1 MSYIKGTISKI
12 IYRNNSNGYT
22 VGLIK
27 IKESDEEV
35 GKIETFTGVLPEFN
49 EKTIYQLNGT
59 FTTHN
64 KYGYQFQVDS
74 FEIVLPEKKDEL
86 VDFLSS
92 DLFPI
97 GEKTAKKIVGSF
109 GEDTIDVILNNK
121 EKLLEIPRL
130 GIERINKIN
139 NILKE
144 YQSTSNIVLELNRMG
159 FNTKDSLM
167 LLNKYKDKVIRIIDN
182 NIYDLI
188 DNINLNFKEIDTIA
202 INNKYDLYDERRI
215 EALIIYLLNEI
226 TFEQGDTYSFF
237 QEIYSYIIKYLP
249 DLKSEDLEYY
259 LLKLSK
265 QKRVVIKKEK
275 YYLKELYDAEEYI
288 ADRIYRL
295 NNMERRKLPKLKE
308 KIKELEQKIGITYDE
323 SQKNA
328 IINSLNNNFTITTG
342 GPGTGKTTIIKGIIR
357 MLVDTCHIS
366 PQNIALLAPTGRAS
380 RKLIEVCNIPA
391 YTIHKYLGWDKDNNT
406 FSHNE
411 INVCKEEYIIVDE
424 ASMIDTMLM
433 FSLLKGTRLD
443 SKFIFIG
450 DYYQLPSVSQGQVL
464 KDMIDSEVLD
474 VIKLNN
480 LYRQKDGNY
489 IINLA
494 HEIKNKELSDNFLTK
509 KEDYNF
515 IEVDND
521 YVLTSIKDIILK
533 ALEKGYREKDI
544 QVLAPMYK
552 SQNGIDNLNKMLQE
566 IFNPK
571 SNDKNELIVGN
582 KIYREGDKILELV
595 NDSDNSIS
603 NGDLGYIINITNK
616 EKNGNKKNEIIVDF
630 DGNIV
635 SFSPDKFINITHGY
649 AISVHKSQG
658 GEFNMVII
666 PFVNSFKRMLYNKLI
681 YTAVTRAKS
690 KLILIGSREAF
701 IYGVNNDYV
710 NNRKTTLK
718 EMLIKKYDY
727 QRSQQWKEY

>member
-97 GEKTAKKIVGSF
+97 GEKTAKKIVGAF

-130 GIERINKIN
+130 GIEKINKIN

-202 INNKYDLYDERRI
+202 INNKYDLYDERRV

-237 QEIYSYIIKYLP
+237 QEIYNSIIKYLP

-259 LLKLSK
+259 LIKLSK

-380 RKLIEVCNIPA
+380 RKLMEVCNIPA

-489 IINLA
+489 IIDLA

-571 SNDKNELIVGN
+571 SNDKNELTVGN

-727 QRSQQWKEY
+727 QRSQ

>member
-97 GEKTAKKIVGSF
+97 GEKTAKKIVGAF

-130 GIERINKIN
+130 GIEKINKIN

-226 TFEQGDTYSFF
+226 TFDQGDTYSFF
-237 QEIYSYIIKYLP
+237 QEIYSSIIKYLP

-328 IINSLNNNFTITTG
+328 IITSLNNNFTITTG

-616 EKNGNKKNEIIVDF
+616 EKNDNKKNEIIVDF

-701 IYGVNNDYV
+701 VYGVNNDYV

-727 QRSQQWKEY
+727 QRSQ

>member
-97 GEKTAKKIVGSF
+97 GEKTAKKIVGAF

-202 INNKYDLYDERRI
+202 INNKYDLYDERRV

-237 QEIYSYIIKYLP
+237 QEIYNSIIKYLP

-259 LLKLSK
+259 LIKK
-265 QKRVVIKKEK
+265 KKKKRVVIKKEK

-328 IINSLNNNFTITTG
+328 IITSLNNNFTITTG

-380 RKLIEVCNIPA
+380 RKLMEVCNIPA

-571 SNDKNELIVGN
+571 SNDKNELTVGN
-582 KIYREGDKILELV
+582 KTYREGDKVLELV

-701 IYGVNNDYV
+701 VYGVNNDYV

-727 QRSQQWKEY
+727 QRSQ

>member
-406 FSHNE
+406 FLHNE

-582 KIYREGDKILELV
+582 KIYREGDKVLELV

-727 QRSQQWKEY
+727 QRSQ

>member
-202 INNKYDLYDERRI
+202 INNKYDLYDERRV

-237 QEIYSYIIKYLP
+237 QEIYNSIIKYLP

-259 LLKLSK
+259 LIKLSK

-328 IINSLNNNFTITTG
+328 IITSLNNNFTITTG

-380 RKLIEVCNIPA
+380 RKLMEVCNIPA

-701 IYGVNNDYV
+701 VYGVNNDYV

-727 QRSQQWKEY
+727 QRSQ

>member
-202 INNKYDLYDERRI
+202 INNKYDLYDERRV

-380 RKLIEVCNIPA
+380 RKLMEVCNIPA

-489 IINLA
+489 IIDLA

-571 SNDKNELIVGN
+571 SNDKNELTVGN
-582 KIYREGDKILELV
+582 KTYREGDKVLELV

-616 EKNGNKKNEIIVDF
+616 EKNDNKKNEIIVDF

-701 IYGVNNDYV
+701 VYGVNNDYV

-727 QRSQQWKEY
+727 QRSQ

>member
-202 INNKYDLYDERRI
+202 INNKYDLYDERRV
-215 EALIIYLLNEI
+215 EALIIYLLNET

-237 QEIYSYIIKYLP
+237 QEIYSSIIKYLP

-328 IINSLNNNFTITTG
+328 IITSLNNNFTITTG

-489 IINLA
+489 IIDLA

-571 SNDKNELIVGN
+571 SNDKNELTVGN
-582 KIYREGDKILELV
+582 KTYREGDKVLELV

-616 EKNGNKKNEIIVDF
+616 EKNDNKKNEIIVDF

-727 QRSQQWKEY
+727 QRSQ

>member
-97 GEKTAKKIVGSF
+97 GEKTAKKIVGAF

-130 GIERINKIN
+130 GIEKINKIN

-202 INNKYDLYDERRI
+202 INNKYDLYDERRV

-237 QEIYSYIIKYLP
+237 QEIYNSIIKYLP

-328 IINSLNNNFTITTG
+328 IITSLNNNFTITTG

-380 RKLIEVCNIPA
+380 RKLMEVCNIPA

-489 IINLA
+489 IIDLA

-582 KIYREGDKILELV
+582 KTYREGDKVLELV

-701 IYGVNNDYV
+701 VYGVNNDYV

-727 QRSQQWKEY
+727 QRSQ

>member
-188 DNINLNFKEIDTIA
+188 DNINLNFKEVDTIA

-226 TFEQGDTYSFF
+226 TFDQGDTYSFF
-237 QEIYSYIIKYLP
+237 QEIYSSIIKYLP

-727 QRSQQWKEY
+727 QRSQ

>member
-97 GEKTAKKIVGSF
+97 GEKTAKKIVGAF

-727 QRSQQWKEY
+727 QRSQ

>member
-226 TFEQGDTYSFF
+226 TFDQGDTYSFF
-237 QEIYSYIIKYLP
+237 QEIYSSIIKYLP

-391 YTIHKYLGWDKDNNT
+391 YTIHKYLGWDKDNNA

-727 QRSQQWKEY
+727 QRSQ

>member
-1 MSYIKGTISKI
+1 M
-12 IYRNNSNGYT
+12 
-22 VGLIK
+22 
-27 IKESDEEV
+27 
-35 GKIETFTGVLPEFN
+35 
-49 EKTIYQLNGT
+49 
-59 FTTHN
+59 
-64 KYGYQFQVDS
+64 
-74 FEIVLPEKKDEL
+74 

-202 INNKYDLYDERRI
+202 INNKYDLYDERRV

-237 QEIYSYIIKYLP
+237 QEIYNSIIKYLP

-259 LLKLSK
+259 LIKLSK

-328 IINSLNNNFTITTG
+328 IITSLNNNFTITTG

-380 RKLIEVCNIPA
+380 RKLMEVCNIPA

-489 IINLA
+489 IIDLA

-571 SNDKNELIVGN
+571 SNDKNELTVGN
-582 KIYREGDKILELV
+582 KTYREGDKVLELV

-727 QRSQQWKEY
+727 QRSQ

>member
-97 GEKTAKKIVGSF
+97 GEKTAKKIVGAF

-130 GIERINKIN
+130 GIEKINKIN

-489 IINLA
+489 IIDLA

-701 IYGVNNDYV
+701 VYGVNNDYV

-727 QRSQQWKEY
+727 QRSQ

>member
-202 INNKYDLYDERRI
+202 INKKYDLYDERRI

-237 QEIYSYIIKYLP
+237 QEIYSSIIKYLP

-265 QKRVVIKKEK
+265 QKRVVVKKEK

-308 KIKELEQKIGITYDE
+308 KIKELEQKIEITYDE

-727 QRSQQWKEY
+727 QRSQ

>member
-97 GEKTAKKIVGSF
+97 GEKTAKKIVGAF

-159 FNTKDSLM
+159 FKTKDSLM

-202 INNKYDLYDERRI
+202 INNKYDLYDERRV

-237 QEIYSYIIKYLP
+237 QEIYNSIIKYLP

-259 LLKLSK
+259 LIKLSK

-328 IINSLNNNFTITTG
+328 IITSLNNNFTITTG

-380 RKLIEVCNIPA
+380 RKLMEVCNIPA

-489 IINLA
+489 IIDLA

-571 SNDKNELIVGN
+571 SNDKNELTVGN
-582 KIYREGDKILELV
+582 KTYREGDKVLELV

-727 QRSQQWKEY
+727 QRSQ

>member
-328 IINSLNNNFTITTG
+328 IITSLNNNFTITTG

-380 RKLIEVCNIPA
+380 RKLMEVCNIPA

-406 FSHNE
+406 FLHNE

-727 QRSQQWKEY
+727 QRSQ

>member
-380 RKLIEVCNIPA
+380 RKLMEVCNIPA

-727 QRSQQWKEY
+727 QRSQ

>member
-97 GEKTAKKIVGSF
+97 GEKTAKKIVGAF

-130 GIERINKIN
+130 GIEKINKIN

-202 INNKYDLYDERRI
+202 INNKYDLYDERRV

-380 RKLIEVCNIPA
+380 RKLMEVCNIPA

-489 IINLA
+489 IIDLA

-727 QRSQQWKEY
+727 QRSQ

>member
-202 INNKYDLYDERRI
+202 INNKYDLYDERRV

-237 QEIYSYIIKYLP
+237 QEIYNSIIKYLP

-259 LLKLSK
+259 LIKLSK

-328 IINSLNNNFTITTG
+328 IITSLNNNFTITTG

-380 RKLIEVCNIPA
+380 RKLMEVCNIPA

-489 IINLA
+489 IIDLA

-701 IYGVNNDYV
+701 VYGVNNDYV

-727 QRSQQWKEY
+727 QRSQ

>member
-97 GEKTAKKIVGSF
+97 GEKTAKKIVGAF

-237 QEIYSYIIKYLP
+237 QEIYSSIIKYLP

-718 EMLIKKYDY
+718 EILIKKYDY
-727 QRSQQWKEY
+727 QRSQ

>member
-97 GEKTAKKIVGSF
+97 GEKTAKKIVGAF

-130 GIERINKIN
+130 GIEKINKIN

-202 INNKYDLYDERRI
+202 INNKYDLYDERRV

-237 QEIYSYIIKYLP
+237 QEIYNSIIKYLP

-259 LLKLSK
+259 LIKLSK

-328 IINSLNNNFTITTG
+328 IITSLNNNFTITTG

-380 RKLIEVCNIPA
+380 RKLMEVCNIPA

-571 SNDKNELIVGN
+571 SNDKNELTVGN
-582 KIYREGDKILELV
+582 KTYREGDKVLELV

-701 IYGVNNDYV
+701 VYGVNNDYV

-727 QRSQQWKEY
+727 QRSQ

>member
-97 GEKTAKKIVGSF
+97 GEKTAKKIVGAF

-130 GIERINKIN
+130 GIEKINKIN

-202 INNKYDLYDERRI
+202 INNKYDLYDERRV

-237 QEIYSYIIKYLP
+237 QEIYSSIIKYLP

-328 IINSLNNNFTITTG
+328 IITSLNNNFTITTG

-380 RKLIEVCNIPA
+380 RKLMEVCNIPA

-489 IINLA
+489 IIDLA

-571 SNDKNELIVGN
+571 SNDKNELTVGN
-582 KIYREGDKILELV
+582 KTYREGDKVLELV

-727 QRSQQWKEY
+727 QRSQ

>member
-97 GEKTAKKIVGSF
+97 GEKTAKKIVGAF

-130 GIERINKIN
+130 GIEKINKIN

-202 INNKYDLYDERRI
+202 INNKYDLYDERRV

-237 QEIYSYIIKYLP
+237 QEIYNSIIKYLP

-328 IINSLNNNFTITTG
+328 IITSLNNNFTITTG

-380 RKLIEVCNIPA
+380 RKLMEVCDIPA

-489 IINLA
+489 IIDLA

-571 SNDKNELIVGN
+571 SNDKNELTVGN
-582 KIYREGDKILELV
+582 KTYREGDKVLELV

-701 IYGVNNDYV
+701 VYGVNNDYV

-727 QRSQQWKEY
+727 QRSQ

>member
-237 QEIYSYIIKYLP
+237 QEIYNSIIKYLP

-328 IINSLNNNFTITTG
+328 IITSLNNNFTITTG

-380 RKLIEVCNIPA
+380 RKLMEVCNIPA

-489 IINLA
+489 IIDLA

-521 YVLTSIKDIILK
+521 YILTSIKDIILK

-571 SNDKNELIVGN
+571 SNDKNELTVGN
-582 KIYREGDKILELV
+582 KTYREGDKVLELV

-666 PFVNSFKRMLYNKLI
+666 PFVNSSKRMLYNKLI

-727 QRSQQWKEY
+727 QRSQ

>member
-202 INNKYDLYDERRI
+202 INNKYDLYDERRV

-237 QEIYSYIIKYLP
+237 QEIYNSIIKYLP

-259 LLKLSK
+259 LIKLSK

-727 QRSQQWKEY
+727 QRSQ

>member
-167 LLNKYKDKVIRIIDN
+167 ILNKYKDKVIRIIDN

-727 QRSQQWKEY
+727 QRSQ

>member
-97 GEKTAKKIVGSF
+97 GEKTAKKIVGAF

-202 INNKYDLYDERRI
+202 INNKYDLYDERRV

-237 QEIYSYIIKYLP
+237 QEIYNSIIKYLP

-259 LLKLSK
+259 LIKLSK

-328 IINSLNNNFTITTG
+328 IITSLNNNFTITTG

-380 RKLIEVCNIPA
+380 RKLMEVCNIPA

-489 IINLA
+489 IIDLA

-571 SNDKNELIVGN
+571 SNDKNELTVGN
-582 KIYREGDKILELV
+582 KTYREGDKVLELV

-616 EKNGNKKNEIIVDF
+616 EKNDNKKNEIIVDF

-727 QRSQQWKEY
+727 QRSQ

>member
-27 IKESDEEV
+27 IKESDEEA

-97 GEKTAKKIVGSF
+97 GEKTAKKIVGAF

-130 GIERINKIN
+130 GIEKINKIN

-202 INNKYDLYDERRI
+202 INNKYDLYDERRV

-237 QEIYSYIIKYLP
+237 QEIYNSIIKYLP

-259 LLKLSK
+259 LIKLSK

-328 IINSLNNNFTITTG
+328 IITSLNNNFTITTG

-380 RKLIEVCNIPA
+380 RKLMEVCNIPA

-489 IINLA
+489 IIDLA

-571 SNDKNELIVGN
+571 SNDKNELTVGN
-582 KIYREGDKILELV
+582 KTYREGDKVLELV

-701 IYGVNNDYV
+701 VYGVNNDYV

-727 QRSQQWKEY
+727 QRSQ

>member
-97 GEKTAKKIVGSF
+97 GEKTAKKIVGAF

-202 INNKYDLYDERRI
+202 INNKYDLYDERRV

-237 QEIYSYIIKYLP
+237 QEIYNSIIKYLP

-259 LLKLSK
+259 LIKLSK

-295 NNMERRKLPKLKE
+295 NNLERRKLPKLKE

-328 IINSLNNNFTITTG
+328 IITSLNNNFTITTG

-380 RKLIEVCNIPA
+380 RKLMEVCNIPA

-489 IINLA
+489 IIDLA

-521 YVLTSIKDIILK
+521 YVLASIKDIILK

-571 SNDKNELIVGN
+571 SNDKNELTVGN
-582 KIYREGDKILELV
+582 KIYREGDKVLELV

-616 EKNGNKKNEIIVDF
+616 EKNDNKKNEIIVDF

-701 IYGVNNDYV
+701 VYGVNNDYV

-727 QRSQQWKEY
+727 QRSQ

>member
-97 GEKTAKKIVGSF
+97 GEKTAKKIVGAF

-237 QEIYSYIIKYLP
+237 QEIYNSIIKYLP

-328 IINSLNNNFTITTG
+328 IITSLNNNFTITTG

-380 RKLIEVCNIPA
+380 RKLMEVCNIPA

-489 IINLA
+489 IIDLA

-571 SNDKNELIVGN
+571 SNDKNELTVGN
-582 KIYREGDKILELV
+582 KTYREGDKVLELV

-727 QRSQQWKEY
+727 QRSQ

>member
-97 GEKTAKKIVGSF
+97 GEKTAKKIVGAF

-130 GIERINKIN
+130 GIEKINKIN

-202 INNKYDLYDERRI
+202 INNKYDLYDERRV

-237 QEIYSYIIKYLP
+237 QEIYNSIIKYLP

-259 LLKLSK
+259 LFKLSK

-328 IINSLNNNFTITTG
+328 IITSLNNNFTITTG

-489 IINLA
+489 IIDLA

-571 SNDKNELIVGN
+571 SNDKNELTVGN
-582 KIYREGDKILELV
+582 KTYREGDKVLELV

-616 EKNGNKKNEIIVDF
+616 EKNDNKKNEIIVDF

-701 IYGVNNDYV
+701 VYGVNNDYV

-727 QRSQQWKEY
+727 QRSQ

>member
-237 QEIYSYIIKYLP
+237 QEIYSSIIKYLP

-380 RKLIEVCNIPA
+380 RKLMEVCNIPA

-489 IINLA
+489 IIDLA

-571 SNDKNELIVGN
+571 SNDKNELTVGN
-582 KIYREGDKILELV
+582 KTYREGDKVLELV

-727 QRSQQWKEY
+727 QRSQ

>member
-202 INNKYDLYDERRI
+202 INNKYDLYDERRV

-237 QEIYSYIIKYLP
+237 QEIYSSIIKYLP

-265 QKRVVIKKEK
+265 QKKVVIKKEK

-406 FSHNE
+406 FLHNE

-727 QRSQQWKEY
+727 QRSQ

>member
-97 GEKTAKKIVGSF
+97 GEKTAKKIVGAF

-237 QEIYSYIIKYLP
+237 QEIYSSIIKYLP

-342 GPGTGKTTIIKGIIR
+342 GPGTGKTTIIKGITR

-489 IINLA
+489 IIDLA

-727 QRSQQWKEY
+727 QRSQ

>member
-97 GEKTAKKIVGSF
+97 GEKTAKKIVGAF

-130 GIERINKIN
+130 GIEKINKIN

-202 INNKYDLYDERRI
+202 INNKYDLYDERRV

-237 QEIYSYIIKYLP
+237 QEIYNSIIKYLP
-249 DLKSEDLEYY
+249 DLKYEDLEYY
-259 LLKLSK
+259 LIKLSK

-328 IINSLNNNFTITTG
+328 IITSLNNNFTITTG

-380 RKLIEVCNIPA
+380 RKLMEVCNIPA

-489 IINLA
+489 IIDLA

-571 SNDKNELIVGN
+571 SNDKNELTVGN
-582 KIYREGDKILELV
+582 KTYREGDKVLELV

-701 IYGVNNDYV
+701 VYGVNNDYV

-727 QRSQQWKEY
+727 QRSQ

>member
-237 QEIYSYIIKYLP
+237 QEIYSSIIKYLP

-701 IYGVNNDYV
+701 VYGVNNDYV

-727 QRSQQWKEY
+727 QRS

>member
-727 QRSQQWKEY
+727 QRSQ

>member
-97 GEKTAKKIVGSF
+97 GEKTAKKIVGAF

-130 GIERINKIN
+130 GIEKINKIN

-202 INNKYDLYDERRI
+202 INNKYDLYDERRV

-237 QEIYSYIIKYLP
+237 QEIYNSIIKYLP

-295 NNMERRKLPKLKE
+295 NNMGRRKLPKLKE

-328 IINSLNNNFTITTG
+328 IITSLNNNFTITTG

-380 RKLIEVCNIPA
+380 RKLMEVCNIPA

-489 IINLA
+489 IIDLA

-571 SNDKNELIVGN
+571 SNDKNELTVGN
-582 KIYREGDKILELV
+582 KTYREGDKVLELV

-701 IYGVNNDYV
+701 VYGVNNDYV

-727 QRSQQWKEY
+727 QRSQ

>member
-97 GEKTAKKIVGSF
+97 GEKTAKKIVGAF

-130 GIERINKIN
+130 GIEKINKIN

-202 INNKYDLYDERRI
+202 INNKYDLYDERRV

-259 LLKLSK
+259 LIKLSK

-380 RKLIEVCNIPA
+380 RKLMEVCNIPA

-571 SNDKNELIVGN
+571 SNDKNELTVGN
-582 KIYREGDKILELV
+582 KTYREGDKVLELV

-616 EKNGNKKNEIIVDF
+616 EKNDNKKNEIIVDF

-701 IYGVNNDYV
+701 VYGVNNDYV

-727 QRSQQWKEY
+727 QRSQ

>member
-35 GKIETFTGVLPEFN
+35 GKVETFTGVLPEFN

-97 GEKTAKKIVGSF
+97 GEKTAKKIVGAF

-130 GIERINKIN
+130 GIEKINKIN

-202 INNKYDLYDERRI
+202 INNKYDLYDERRV

-237 QEIYSYIIKYLP
+237 QEIYNSIIKYLP

-328 IINSLNNNFTITTG
+328 IITSLNNNFTITTG

-380 RKLIEVCNIPA
+380 RKLMEVCNIPA

-489 IINLA
+489 IIDLA

-571 SNDKNELIVGN
+571 SNDKNELTVGN
-582 KIYREGDKILELV
+582 KTYREGDKILELV

-727 QRSQQWKEY
+727 QRSQ